1 MINLSCFI
9 FHHICKPGAA
19 FQSENAIISKFHT
32 GTGYSILIQK
42 FNLECTFII
51 LARFQI
57 K

>member
-19 FQSENAIISKFHT
+19 FQSENAIISKFYT

-42 FNLECTFII
+42 FNVECTFII
-51 LARFQI
+51 LAGFQI

>member
-51 LARFQI
+51 LAGFQI